1 VDLCNAKAD
10 ACASDRKGRAHLFS
24 DAWADTEGEEESGRG
39 VEGKADACYFHD
51 LQEGGSVLMA
61 ALWSMQDLSGGIEAY
76 TGAIVLLG
84 RVTVG
89 RNHEHLEVRKG
100 ALGG

>member
-1 VDLCNAKAD
+1 MTCK
-10 ACASDRKGRAHLFS
+10 KGS
-24 DAWADTEGEEESGRG
+24 
-39 VEGKADACYFHD
+39 
-51 LQEGGSVLMA
+51 SVWVT

-76 TGAIVLLG
+76 TGAIILLG
-84 RVTVG
+84 RVAVG